1 MFPTPNA
8 RDLIIQCAKILKQKQ
23 KVSVGLVEK
32 MLKIKLKIQCVLTD
46 SFISLARRM
55 FKD

>member
-32 MLKIKLKIQCVLTD
+32 MLKIKLKIQFVLTD